1 MIRTNR
7 LNKIYLISTFI
18 LSVGLITF
26 FILRALQENID
37 LYLTPSQIVTGEY
50 DISQDFRLGG
60 MVKENSL
67 EKLESL
73 EIQFVVTDFQN
84 EIVVRYTGILPN
96 LFKENS
102 GVVASGYLDE
112 NSNEFMAYEIL
123 AKHDESYMPVKIEVE
138 N

>member
-67 EKLESL
+67 EKIESL

-102 GVVASGYLDE
+102 GVVASGYLDK

>member
-102 GVVASGYLDE
+102 GVVASGYLDK
-112 NSNEFMAYEIL
+112 NSNEFIAYEIL

>member
-37 LYLTPSQIVTGEY
+37 LYLTPSQILTGEY

-102 GVVASGYLDE
+102 GVVASGYLDKS
-112 NSNEFMAYEIL
+112 SNEFMAYEIL

>member
-1 MIRTNR
+1 M
-7 LNKIYLISTFI
+7 
-18 LSVGLITF
+18 
-26 FILRALQENID
+26 
-37 LYLTPSQIVTGEY
+37 TGEY

-102 GVVASGYLDE
+102 GVVASGYLDKS
-112 NSNEFMAYEIL
+112 SNEFMAYEIL

>member
-37 LYLTPSQIVTGEY
+37 LYLTPSQIMTGEY

>member
-37 LYLTPSQIVTGEY
+37 LYLTPSQIMTGEY

-112 NSNEFMAYEIL
+112 NSSEFMAYEIL

>member
-1 MIRTNR
+1 MIRKNR
-7 LNKIYLISTFI
+7 LKRIYLILTFI

-37 LYLTPSQIVTGEY
+37 LYLTPSQIIKGEH

-84 EIVVRYTGILPN
+84 EIIVRYSGILPN

-102 GVVASGYLDE
+102 GVVASGYLDK
-112 NSNEFMAYEIL
+112 NSNEFIAYEIL

>member
-37 LYLTPSQIVTGEY
+37 LYLTPSQIMTGEY

-102 GVVASGYLDE
+102 GVVASGYLDK

>member
-102 GVVASGYLDE
+102 GVVASGYLDK
-112 NSNEFMAYEIL
+112 NSNEFMDYEIID
-123 AKHDESYMPVKIEVE
+123 KHD
-138 N
+138 

>member
-18 LSVGLITF
+18 LSVGLIIF

-60 MVKENSL
+60 MVKESSL

-102 GVVASGYLDE
+102 GVVASGYLDK

-123 AKHDESYMPVKIEVE
+123 AKHDESYMPAKIEVE

>member
-37 LYLTPSQIVTGEY
+37 LYLTPSQIMTGEY

-102 GVVASGYLDE
+102 GVVASGYLDK

-123 AKHDESYMPVKIEVE
+123 AKHDESYMPVKIEVD

>member
-37 LYLTPSQIVTGEY
+37 LYLTPSQIMTGEY

-84 EIVVRYTGILPN
+84 EIVVRYRGILPN

-102 GVVASGYLDE
+102 GVVASGYLDKS
-112 NSNEFMAYEIL
+112 SNEFMAYEIL

>member
-1 MIRTNR
+1 M
-7 LNKIYLISTFI
+7 
-18 LSVGLITF
+18 
-26 FILRALQENID
+26 
-37 LYLTPSQIVTGEY
+37 TGEY

-102 GVVASGYLDE
+102 GVVASRYLDKS
-112 NSNEFMAYEIL
+112 SNEFMAYEIL
-123 AKHDESYMPVKIEVE
+123 AKHDESYMPVKIEWKI
-138 N
+138 NIQPDFFGNIGPFF

>member
-37 LYLTPSQIVTGEY
+37 LYLTPSQIMTGEY

-84 EIVVRYTGILPN
+84 EIVVRQRGILPN

-102 GVVASGYLDE
+102 GVVASGYLDKS
-112 NSNEFMAYEIL
+112 SNEFMAYEIL

>member
-37 LYLTPSQIVTGEY
+37 LYLTPSQIVTGEF

-102 GVVASGYLDE
+102 GVVASGYLDKS
-112 NSNEFMAYEIL
+112 SNEFMAYEIL

>member
-96 LFKENS
+96 LSKENS
-102 GVVASGYLDE
+102 GVVASGYLDKS
-112 NSNEFMAYEIL
+112 SNEFMAYEIL

>member
-60 MVKENSL
+60 MVKESSL

-102 GVVASGYLDE
+102 GVVASGYLDK

>member
-102 GVVASGYLDE
+102 GVVASGYLDK

>member
-123 AKHDESYMPVKIEVE
+123 AKHDESYMPVKLEVE

>member
-18 LSVGLITF
+18 LSIGLITF

-102 GVVASGYLDE
+102 GVVASGYLDK

>member
-18 LSVGLITF
+18 LSIGLITF

-37 LYLTPSQIVTGEY
+37 LYLTPSQIMTGEY

>member
-102 GVVASGYLDE
+102 GVVASGYLDK

-123 AKHDESYMPVKIEVE
+123 AKPDESYMPVKIEVE

>member
-37 LYLTPSQIVTGEY
+37 LYLTPSQIMTGEY

-102 GVVASGYLDE
+102 GVVASGYLDKS
-112 NSNEFMAYEIL
+112 SNEFMAYEIL

>member
-18 LSVGLITF
+18 LSVGLIIF

-60 MVKENSL
+60 MVKESSL

-102 GVVASGYLDE
+102 GVVASGYLDK

>member
-37 LYLTPSQIVTGEY
+37 LYLTPSQIVTGEF

-102 GVVASGYLDE
+102 GVVASGYLDK

>member
-102 GVVASGYLDE
+102 GVVASGYLDKS
-112 NSNEFMAYEIL
+112 SNEFMAYEIL

>member
-18 LSVGLITF
+18 LFVGLITF

-60 MVKENSL
+60 MVKESSL

-102 GVVASGYLDE
+102 GVVASGYLDK

>member
-102 GVVASGYLDE
+102 GVVASGYLDN